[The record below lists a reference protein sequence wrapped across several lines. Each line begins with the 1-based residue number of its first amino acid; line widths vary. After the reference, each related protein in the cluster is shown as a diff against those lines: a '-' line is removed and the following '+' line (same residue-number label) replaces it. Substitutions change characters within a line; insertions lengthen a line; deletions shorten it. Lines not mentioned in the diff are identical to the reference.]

1 MSSYPLGTPHA
12 QLTKTS
18 FDARNSP
25 EMMDH
30 KFRIMQ
36 LLRKFNDPA
45 RLDEPGISLAK
56 LRSSGAEI
64 LKQTLG
70 KIGKNSVVE
79 TPLYA
84 IFGCNTFIGSTVY
97 ANHGYVPSPP
107 PLSKKPGPAPHAAS
121 ANNAETFNV
130 TNN

>member
-1 MSSYPLGTPHA
+1 M
-12 QLTKTS
+12 
-18 FDARNSP
+18 
-25 EMMDH
+25 EH

-45 RLDEPGISLAK
+45 RLDEPGISLAR

-64 LKQTLG
+64 LKQALG
-70 KIGKNSVVE
+70 NIGENSVVE

-97 ANHGYVPSPP
+97 ANHGYVPSR
-107 PLSKKPGPAPHAAS
+107 PLLNTNPDPAPHAATT
-121 ANNAETFNV
+121 NYTETSNR
-130 TNN
+130 TN